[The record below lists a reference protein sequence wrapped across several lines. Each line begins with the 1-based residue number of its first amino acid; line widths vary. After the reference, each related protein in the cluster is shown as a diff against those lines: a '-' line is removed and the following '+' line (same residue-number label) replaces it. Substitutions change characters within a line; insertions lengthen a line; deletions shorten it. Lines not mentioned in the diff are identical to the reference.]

1 MLDDNFC
8 KLESRA
14 MMLPDALRM
23 ISLVSIVACQLSVCL
38 NENGRQLMVK
48 FCAVVVVNLK

>member
-48 FCAVVVVNLK
+48 FCATVVVNLK